1 MSGVLEVFIAHSKG
15 RRRATPARAKL
26 VHLETFRA
34 IYSHFFNTQFFA
46 GKTRSGRHACARHTP
61 ARARPRPMSGGR
73 TQLYLVGFTL
83 LGGALGFYVEERVE
97 SYYKQRRFEA
107 FEAACERRRGD
118 LGGDRGTTT
127 PPQR

>member
-1 MSGVLEVFIAHSKG
+1 
-15 RRRATPARAKL
+15 
-26 VHLETFRA
+26 
-34 IYSHFFNTQFFA
+34 
-46 GKTRSGRHACARHTP
+46 
-61 ARARPRPMSGGR
+61 MSGGR